1 MGYDP
6 AAVELFTFK
15 QLRFMKQINEGTKPS
30 LGPGTDVVGS
40 FSIPDTRIE
49 LLEYM
54 SDLRPHLRVSE
65 HNVDI
70 YEECVRKAKRLF
82 PDDPLFRDYIDG
94 FEASS
99 KKIRAEIKEEKE
111 ERQQDKED
119 KKFIIV
125 FALLIINTLLGFL
138 LLRFF

>member
-1 MGYDP
+1 M
-6 AAVELFTFK
+6 E
-15 QLRFMKQINEGTKPS
+15 QINEGSKPS
-30 LGPGTDVVGS
+30 LGNGIDVVGNL
-40 FSIPDTRIE
+40 SIPDTRIE

-99 KKIRAEIKEEKE
+99 KKIRAEIKEERE

-125 FALLIINTLLGFL
+125 FALLIINTLVGL
-138 LLRFF
+138 LLVQLL

>member
-1 MGYDP
+1 M
-6 AAVELFTFK
+6 E
-15 QLRFMKQINEGTKPS
+15 QINEGSKPS
-30 LGPGTDVVGS
+30 LGTGIDVVGNL
-40 FSIPDTRIE
+40 SIPDTRIE

-54 SDLRPHLRVSE
+54 SALRPHLRVSE

-111 ERQQDKED
+111 EKQQDKED

-125 FALLIINTLLGFL
+125 FALLIINTLVGL
-138 LLRFF
+138 LLVQLL

>member
-6 AAVELFTFK
+6 AAVELFAIK
-15 QLRFMKQINEGTKPS
+15 QLRFMEQINEGAKPS

-99 KKIRAEIKEEKE
+99 KKIRAEIKEEK
-111 ERQQDKED
+111 
-119 KKFIIV
+119 KFIIV

-138 LLRFF
+138 PLRFF